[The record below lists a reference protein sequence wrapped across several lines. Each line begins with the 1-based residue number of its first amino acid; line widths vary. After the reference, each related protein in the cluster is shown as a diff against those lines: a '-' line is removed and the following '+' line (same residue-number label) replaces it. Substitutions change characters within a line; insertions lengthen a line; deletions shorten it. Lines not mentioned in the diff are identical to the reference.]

1 MGSLLLRHSGVSGG
15 CPGSGGK
22 EGRMSE
28 TAQVQMVQ
36 EASIEQQSPCA
47 EASDLN
53 LDVQVSE
60 EILARIEAGLTEE
73 GMAAW
78 QCHLSSPFFG

>member
-1 MGSLLLRHSGVSGG
+1 
-15 CPGSGGK
+15 
-22 EGRMSE
+22 MSE

-36 EASIEQQSPCA
+36 EALIEQQSPCA

-73 GMAAW
+73 EGMAAW
-78 QCHLSSPFFG
+78 QRHLSSPFFG

>member
-1 MGSLLLRHSGVSGG
+1 
-15 CPGSGGK
+15 
-22 EGRMSE
+22 MSE
-28 TAQVQMVQ
+28 TAPVQMVQ
-36 EASIEQQSPCA
+36 EALIEQQSPCA

-60 EILARIEAGLTEE
+60 EILARIEACLTEE

>member
-1 MGSLLLRHSGVSGG
+1 
-15 CPGSGGK
+15 
-22 EGRMSE
+22 MSE
-28 TAQVQMVQ
+28 TAQVQMVE
-36 EASIEQQSPCA
+36 EALIEQQSPCA

-60 EILARIEAGLTEE
+60 EILARIEAGLAEE